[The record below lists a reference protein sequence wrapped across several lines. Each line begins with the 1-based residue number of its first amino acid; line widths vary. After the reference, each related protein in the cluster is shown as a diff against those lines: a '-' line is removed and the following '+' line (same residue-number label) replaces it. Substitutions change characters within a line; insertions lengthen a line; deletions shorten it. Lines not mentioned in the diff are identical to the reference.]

1 MLYKKIIQFIFQK
14 IRHLFYLIWVNFFS
28 KSVKPNLLIS
38 IDIIIPIIEK
48 DLVILPLCLEGLKN
62 NVSHKIENIY
72 IIAPDNK
79 LIKEF
84 TKVNNLIFVDENTV
98 LGYSSK
104 DINYT
109 TTNGLNRSGW
119 IFQQLLKLSG
129 RVGTSRYYLVIDADH
144 VLIKPHV
151 FITDNNLMVF
161 YQSSEFHFPYYKI
174 IYNLI
179 RIHYMPLFS
188 FVSHKMIFDKEELKK
203 LQQKIEICSRKKLHW
218 DEIILSSLN
227 PNEPSCF
234 SEFEL
239 YGNYI
244 EKTKKILLPW
254 RQKALKKNK
263 LTSCD
268 NLKNIYSKY
277 WSVTFPSYLNNR

>member
-84 TKVNNLIFVDENTV
+84 TKTNNLIFIDENTV

-129 RVGTSRYYLVIDADH
+129 RVGTSKYYLVIDADH
-144 VLIKPHV
+144 ILLKPHV
-151 FITDNNLMVF
+151 FITENNLMVF
-161 YQSSEFHFPYYKI
+161 YQSSEYHIPYYKNI
-174 IYNLI
+174 NKLI
-179 RIHYMPLFS
+179 KFYPTSLFS
-188 FVSHKMIFDKEELKK
+188 YVSHKMIFDKEELKK
-203 LQQKIEICSRKKLHW
+203 LHLKIEMASNKKLNW
-218 DEIILSSLN
+218 DEIILSSIDI
-227 PNEPSCF
+227 NENSCF

-239 YGNYI
+239 YGNYLD
-244 EKTKKILLPW
+244 KRNKILLPW
-254 RQKALKKNK
+254 RQKTLNKNILKNYNE
-263 LTSCD
+263 LQ
-268 NLKNIYSKY
+268 NIYSKY
-277 WSVTFPSYLNNR
+277 WSVTFPSYLNNQ